1 MRHSFAIAIALLF
14 VTGLSHA
21 QDDVVTFKTE
31 TVGAFVWGED
41 TLPGAVSS
49 SVKDPVTG
57 NEIRMLNHGG
67 IYVSSRAGFET
78 VRSGEEVKLLSFT
91 ATVVN
96 NTESELSVR
105 QGGTSVDGHLVLPLA
120 VGLSKKGLGKKQRR
134 QVWDLASMNCFSTGF
149 LPNELFLSPTSSSA
163 AFKVNPKRSLTLS
176 FITKDPR
183 YRSGLCSVVGCY
195 PKETLRFSVTVNAT
209 EFVFVW
215 PGKTMAN
222 CGR

>member
-1 MRHSFAIAIALLF
+1 VRHPFAITIALLF
-14 VTGLSHA
+14 LTGLSHA

-31 TVGAFVWGED
+31 VVGAFVWGED

-49 SVKDPVTG
+49 SVRDPVTG
-57 NEIRMLNHGG
+57 NEIHMLNHEG

-78 VRSGEEVKLLSFT
+78 VRSGQEVKLLSFT
-91 ATVVN
+91 TTVVN

-120 VGLSKKGLGKKQRR
+120 VVLSKKGLGKKRSS
-134 QVWDLASMNCFSTGF
+134 QVWDLPSMNCFSTGF
-149 LPNELFLSPTSSSA
+149 LPNEVFLSPTSSST
-163 AFKVNPKRSLTLS
+163 FFTVNPKKSLTVS

-183 YRSGLCSVVGCY
+183 YSSGLCSVAGCY

-215 PGKTMAN
+215 PGKAMAN